1 MVITS
6 ACTVVREPLMNILK
20 KVLIKA
26 VAGVFVLSVGAV
38 QADVKVPLN
47 IKQPKEGQYVHVP
60 PTMEDLET
68 ADLHPELKRVIRRG
82 YDLFMNTQQLRG
94 KNVFNGMNCSS
105 CHMGEGRL
113 PFAGPVWPAAVVLP
127 NYRPKNDHVNNLEV
141 RRAGCI
147 GCPMSGKT
155 PANSSDDILALATY
169 HQWLATG
176 VATYRPGSNM
186 YARRYPR
193 MADPAHEMEYN
204 RGKKAY

>member
-82 YDLFMNTQQLRG
+82 HDLFMNTQQLRG

-105 CHMGEGRL
+105 CHMGRSE
-113 PFAGPVWPAAVVLP
+113 
-127 NYRPKNDHVNNLEV
+127 E
-141 RRAGCI
+141 RRV
-147 GCPMSGKT
+147 GKEC
-155 PANSSDDILALATY
+155 
-169 HQWLATG
+169 
-176 VATYRPGSNM
+176 RC
-186 YARRYPR
+186 
-193 MADPAHEMEYN
+193 
-204 RGKKAY
+204 RG